1 MSALDAANWRR
12 TVGDLRRALEADKVS
27 ETGQSKS
34 NVGTPFGQAI
44 TPTTTPAPAA
54 VVQPTVD
61 PGFTAVAYKN
71 LDATTKEVIAA
82 NAASNNMTPQQY
94 YESRGGVNKA
104 GYYGD
109 SWSAQSNLTD
119 AEYQKVI
126 NDAKAQGLTGVDIG
140 KAINAATEQKRIEN
154 GLPPSTSTGGTGGGT
169 NTGGGAGAGAGSSP
183 VTGATSDAA
192 NKAVLDQIALLTQ
205 QIANMQAAAA
215 AEAAKPKVVGQK
227 TVRKTGGVVEVY
239 ETMSDGTQG
248 ALLSSYTDFGARD
261 SVMKMFENTG
271 LGQAY
276 ITSLMDTVDQVYRD
290 NIAPTE
296 AQVLNSIYN
305 SEAYKTRFAAN
316 EAIKKRMADG
326 KGRPGDRLLT
336 PYEYI
341 QTEKAYEEILREA
354 GLPTGFYDQQEDFTN
369 FIAMGVSAAELTD
382 RVNIAK
388 NALNNAD
395 EGIKTA
401 LKDYYGL
408 TNEDL
413 TAYLLDKD
421 RAMNLI
427 DSRFKYTTEEAKKM
441 YTSAEIGGAALRAGQ
456 MSDKAFAEE
465 IYKAG
470 KAGQAEAAF
479 QTAATQQRD
488 YRRLMGLY
496 GETAGEQDIAREELA
511 LAGGTDVTVKKK
523 KLASKERAL
532 FQQKSAIDA
541 TSLARR
547 NKTADV

>member
-1 MSALDAANWRR
+1 MSRDSQNWAR
-12 TVGDLRRALEADKVS
+12 TVGAFQEVY
-27 ETGQSKS
+27 KS
-34 NVGTPFGQAI
+34 A
-44 TPTTTPAPAA
+44 TTPNSYGAFREAPVVDEQTKLAGQRASERAYDAA
-54 VVQPTVD
+54 KAGQD
-61 PGFTAVAYKN
+61 FTENFMSNSSVGG
-71 LDATTKEVIAA
+71 KEA
-82 NAASNNMTPQQY
+82 NAAGNS
-94 YESRGGVNKA
+94 
-104 GYYGD
+104 
-109 SWSAQSNLTD
+109 LL
-119 AEYQKVI
+119 
-126 NDAKAQGLTGVDIG
+126 AQGFSKAEAAASARYAGQAAKYFAENPDLDPLTG
-140 KAINAATEQKRIEN
+140 QKKVTPEDP
-154 GLPPSTSTGGTGGGT
+154 LKQEDPLKKDEPPVGGGPTGGGT
-169 NTGGGAGAGAGSSP
+169 PTSFINP
-183 VTGATSDAA
+183 VTVATASVNEQILA
-192 NKAVLDQIALLTQ
+192 LQTQIA
-205 QIANMQAAAA
+205 AMQSAAA

-239 ETMSDGTQG
+239 QQMSDGTLG
-248 ALLSSYTDFGARD
+248 SKLEEYKDFGAKD

-276 ITSLMDTVDQVYRD
+276 IDSLMSTIDKVYEE
-290 NIAPTE
+290 NIMPTD

-305 SEAYKTRFAAN
+305 SQAYKTRFAAN

-369 FIAMGVSAAELTD
+369 FISAGISTAELTD
-382 RVNIAK
+382 RVNIAR

-421 RAMNLI
+421 RAINLI
-427 DSRFKYTTEEAKKM
+427 DSRFRYTTEEAKKM

-465 IYKAG
+465 IYTAG
-470 KAGQAEAAF
+470 KAGQAESAF

-511 LAGGTDVTVKKK
+511 LAGGTDVSVKKK
-523 KLASKERAL
+523 KLASKERAM
-532 FQQKSAIDA
+532 FQQKSAID
-541 TSLARR
+541 TSSLGRR
-547 NKTADV
+547 SKTADV

>member
-1 MSALDAANWRR
+1 MREADNSWAS
-12 TVGDLRRALEADKVS
+12 TVGAFQEVYKA
-27 ETGQSKS
+27 
-34 NVGTPFGQAI
+34 A
-44 TPTTTPAPAA
+44 TTTTQPAKDYTENFMSNSS
-54 VVQPTVD
+54 V
-61 PGFTAVAYKN
+61 GG
-71 LDATTKEVIAA
+71 KEA
-82 NAASNNMTPQQY
+82 NAAGNSI
-94 YESRGGVNKA
+94 
-104 GYYGD
+104 
-109 SWSAQSNLTD
+109 L
-119 AEYQKVI
+119 
-126 NDAKAQGLTGVDIG
+126 AQGGSMADAASSARYAGQAAAYFAANPDIDPLTGQKKVTPEEPPTGDNKPPSGGGGGPAPVFVDPT
-140 KAINAATEQKRIEN
+140 AAATASVN
-154 GLPPSTSTGGTGGGT
+154 
-169 NTGGGAGAGAGSSP
+169 
-183 VTGATSDAA
+183 
-192 NKAVLDQIALLTQ
+192 DQIAELTK
-205 QIANMQAAAA
+205 QIAAMQTAAA

-239 ETMSDGTQG
+239 QQMSDGTLG
-248 ALLSSYTDFGARD
+248 SKIEEYKDFGARD

-276 ITSLMDTVDQVYRD
+276 IDSLMATIDKVYEE
-290 NIAPTE
+290 NIMPTD

-341 QTEKAYEEILREA
+341 QTEKAYEEILKEA

-369 FIAMGVSAAELTD
+369 FIAMGVSTAELTD

-441 YTSAEIGGAALRAGQ
+441 YTAAEIGGAASRAGQ

-465 IYKAG
+465 IYAAGKAG
-470 KAGQAEAAF
+470 KAESAF
-479 QTAATQQRD
+479 QTAATQQKD
-488 YRRLMGLY
+488 YQRLMSLY
-496 GETAGEQDIAREELA
+496 GETGGAQDLAREELA
-511 LAGGTDVTVKKK
+511 LAGGTDVTEKKK
-523 KLASKERAL
+523 TLASKERAI
-532 FQQKSAIDA
+532 FSQKSAIDT
-541 TSLARR
+541 TSLGRR
-547 NKTADV
+547 NKKADV

>member
-1 MSALDAANWRR
+1 MSALDAANWAR
-12 TVGDLRRALEADKVS
+12 TVGAFR
-27 ETGQSKS
+27 ETYNAAS
-34 NVGTPFGQAI
+34 
-44 TPTTTPAPAA
+44 TPAPVVPKAE
-54 VVQPTVD
+54 VSYRVQP
-61 PGFTAVAYKN
+61 
-71 LDATTKEVIAA
+71 
-82 NAASNNMTPQQY
+82 
-94 YESRGGVNKA
+94 
-104 GYYGD
+104 GD
-109 SWSAQSNLTD
+109 TLSQ
-119 AEYQKVI
+119 I
-126 NDAKAQGLTGVDIG
+126 AKANNTTVKELL
-140 KAINAATEQKRIEN
+140 AINPALTSNPKYNDGRTIFSNTKIVLEPAVKAPKVTPTPEPDPRGEN
-154 GLPPSTSTGGTGGGT
+154 PAGSDGQPEDPLKQEDPLKKDEPPTGGGP
-169 NTGGGAGAGAGSSP
+169 TGGGAPTSFIDP
-183 VTGATSDAA
+183 VTVATASVNEQILALQA
-192 NKAVLDQIALLTQ
+192 QIA
-205 QIANMQAAAA
+205 AMQTAAA
-215 AEAAKPKVVGQK
+215 AEAAKPKVVGQQ

-239 ETMSDGTQG
+239 QTMSDGTRG
-248 ALLSSYTDFGARD
+248 SLIESYKDFGARD

-276 ITSLMDTVDQVYRD
+276 IDSLMSTIDKVYEE
-290 NIAPTE
+290 NIMPTD

-305 SEAYKTRFAAN
+305 SQAYKTRFAAN

-369 FIAMGVSAAELTD
+369 FISAGISTAELTD
-382 RVNIAK
+382 RVNIAR

-421 RAMNLI
+421 RAINLI
-427 DSRFKYTTEEAKKM
+427 DSRFRYTTEEAKKM

-465 IYKAG
+465 IYTAG
-470 KAGQAEAAF
+470 KAGQAESAF

-511 LAGGTDVTVKKK
+511 LAGGTDVSVKKK
-523 KLASKERAL
+523 KLASKERAM
-532 FQQKSAIDA
+532 FQQKSAID
-541 TSLARR
+541 TSSLGRR
-547 NKTADV
+547 SKTADV

>member
-1 MSALDAANWRR
+1 MRLDEANWAR
-12 TVGDLRRALEADKVS
+12 TVGAFQETYQASKAPVVDEQTKIAGARAS
-27 ETGQSKS
+27 ERAYDAAKAGQDFTENFMS
-34 NVGTPFGQAI
+34 NSSVGGR
-44 TPTTTPAPAA
+44 
-54 VVQPTVD
+54 
-61 PGFTAVAYKN
+61 
-71 LDATTKEVIAA
+71 EA
-82 NAASNNMTPQQY
+82 NAAGNS
-94 YESRGGVNKA
+94 
-104 GYYGD
+104 
-109 SWSAQSNLTD
+109 LL
-119 AEYQKVI
+119 
-126 NDAKAQGLTGVDIG
+126 AQGFSR
-140 KAINAATEQKRIEN
+140 AEAAASARYAGQAAAYYASLKPEEKPTEEE
-154 GLPPSTSTGGTGGGT
+154 PPTEEKPPTEDKGAGGG
-169 NTGGGAGAGAGSSP
+169 GGGGGPAP
-183 VTGATSDAA
+183 TFIDPTTVATASVNEQILALQA
-192 NKAVLDQIALLTQ
+192 QIAS
-205 QIANMQAAAA
+205 MQAAAA
-215 AEAAKPKVVGQK
+215 AEAAKPKVVGQQ

-239 ETMSDGTQG
+239 YTMSDGTRG
-248 ALLSSYTDFGARD
+248 SLIESYKDFGARD

-276 ITSLMDTVDQVYRD
+276 IDSLMQTIDKVYEE
-290 NIAPTE
+290 NIAPTD

-305 SEAYKTRFAAN
+305 SQAYKTRFAAN

-369 FIAMGVSAAELTD
+369 FIAMGISTAELTD
-382 RVNIAK
+382 RVNIAR

-465 IYKAG
+465 IYTAG
-470 KAGQAEAAF
+470 KAGQAESAF
-479 QTAATQQRD
+479 QTAAAQQRD

-496 GETAGEQDIAREELA
+496 GETAGEQDVAREELA
-511 LAGGTDVTVKKK
+511 LAGGTDVTMKKK

>member
-1 MSALDAANWRR
+1 MRLDDDNWAR
-12 TVGDLRRALEADKVS
+12 TVGAFQEVYKAAS
-27 ETGQSKS
+27 SYTQMTGRD
-34 NVGTPFGQAI
+34 TPSYNPLSGMSA
-44 TPTTTPAPAA
+44 TPAPAA

-126 NDAKAQGLTGVDIG
+126 NDAKAQGLTGVSIG
-140 KAINAATEQKRIEN
+140 QAINAATDKKRAEN
-154 GLPPSTSTGGTGGGT
+154 GLPPLVSTSSTGGGT
-169 NTGGGAGAGAGSSP
+169 DTGGGAGAGAGAGSSP
-183 VTGATSDAA
+183 VTGATTDAA

-205 QIANMQAAAA
+205 QIADMQAAAT

-341 QTEKAYEEILREA
+341 QTEKAYEEILKEA

-465 IYKAG
+465 IYTAG

-532 FQQKSAIDA
+532 FQQKSAIDT
-541 TSLARR
+541 TSLGRR
-547 NKTADV
+547 SKTADV

>member
-1 MSALDAANWRR
+1 MSALDAANWAR
-12 TVGDLRRALEADKVS
+12 TVGAFQEVYKA
-27 ETGQSKS
+27 
-34 NVGTPFGQAI
+34 A
-44 TPTTTPAPAA
+44 TPTTTPLSG
-54 VVQPTVD
+54 VGQYQTVD

-71 LDATTKEVIAA
+71 LDASTKQVIAD

-109 SWSAQSNLTD
+109 SWNAQSNLTD
-119 AEYQKVI
+119 TEYQKVI
-126 NDAKAQGLTGVDIG
+126 SDAQAQGLTGVSVG
-140 KAINAATEQKRIEN
+140 QAINAATDKKRAES
-154 GLPPSTSTGGTGGGT
+154 GLAPLISTGTGAGT
-169 NTGGGAGAGAGSSP
+169 GAGAGAGGSVS
-183 VTGATSDAA
+183 GATADAA
-192 NKAVLDQIALLTQ
+192 NKAVLDQIATLTQ
-205 QIANMQAAAA
+205 QIADMQAAAA

-239 ETMSDGTQG
+239 QQMSDGTLG
-248 ALLSSYTDFGARD
+248 SKLEEYKDFGAKD

-276 ITSLMDTVDQVYRD
+276 IQSLMDTIDKVYQE
-290 NIAPTE
+290 NILPTE
-296 AQVLNSIYN
+296 DQVLNSIYN

-316 EAIKKRMADG
+316 EVIKKRMADG
-326 KGRPGDRLLT
+326 KGRPGDRLLK

-369 FIAMGVSAAELTD
+369 FISAGISTAELTD
-382 RVNIAK
+382 RVNIAR

-421 RAMNLI
+421 RAINLI

-465 IYKAG
+465 IYTAG
-470 KAGQAEAAF
+470 KAGQAESAF

-511 LAGGTDVTVKKK
+511 LAGGTDVSVKKK
-523 KLASKERAL
+523 KLASKERAM
-532 FQQKSAIDA
+532 FQQKSAID
-541 TSLARR
+541 TSSLGRR
-547 NKTADV
+547 SKTADV

>member
-1 MSALDAANWRR
+1 MRLDEANWAR
-12 TVGDLRRALEADKVS
+12 TVGAFQEVYKAATKPVAESYNPLS
-27 ETGQSKS
+27 G
-34 NVGTPFGQAI
+34 I
-44 TPTTTPAPAA
+44 TTTPATPAN
-54 VVQPTVD
+54 VTPTPGATTAPNVD
-61 PGFTAVAYKN
+61 PAFTRSAKAEAEAMKN
-71 LDATTKEVIAA
+71 LGMTKAEIDA
-82 NAASNNMTPQQY
+82 
-94 YESRGGVNKA
+94 RGGVNA
-104 GYYGD
+104 SGYYGD
-109 SWSAQSNLTD
+109 SWNAQSNLTD
-119 AEYQKVI
+119 AEYAKVI
-126 NDAKAQGLTGVDIG
+126 ADAKAQGLTGVSIG
-140 KAINAATEQKRIEN
+140 QAINAATDKKRAES
-154 GLPPSTSTGGTGGGT
+154 GLAPLIPTGGGSNAGG
-169 NTGGGAGAGAGSSP
+169 NTGAGGSSS
-183 VTGATSDAA
+183 GATSDAA
-192 NKAVLDQIALLTQ
+192 NKAVLDQIATLTQ
-205 QIANMQAAAA
+205 QIADMQAAAA

-239 ETMSDGTQG
+239 QTMSDGTLG
-248 ALLSSYTDFGARD
+248 AKLEEYKDFGAKD

-276 ITSLMDTVDQVYRD
+276 IDSLMATIDKVYEE
-290 NIAPTE
+290 NIMPTE

-316 EAIKKRMADG
+316 ETIKKRMADG

-465 IYKAG
+465 IYAAG
-470 KAGQAEAAF
+470 KAGQAESAF

-488 YRRLMGLY
+488 YQRLMGLY
-496 GETAGEQDIAREELA
+496 GETAGAQDVAREELA
-511 LAGGTDVTVKKK
+511 LAGGTDVTMKKK

>member
-1 MSALDAANWRR
+1 MSAADAANWAR
-12 TVGDLRRALEADKVS
+12 TVGAFR
-27 ETGQSKS
+27 ET
-34 NVGTPFGQAI
+34 
-44 TPTTTPAPAA
+44 
-54 VVQPTVD
+54 
-61 PGFTAVAYKN
+61 Y
-71 LDATTKEVIAA
+71 
-82 NAASNNMTPQQY
+82 NAASKPAP
-94 YESRGGVNKA
+94 VVPKA
-104 GYYGD
+104 EVSYRVQSGD
-109 SWSAQSNLTD
+109 TLS
-119 AEYQKVI
+119 KI
-126 NDAKAQGLTGVDIG
+126 AKANNTTVKELL
-140 KAINAATEQKRIEN
+140 AINPALTSNPKYNDGRTIFSNTKIVLEPAVKAPKVTPTPEPDPRGEN
-154 GLPPSTSTGGTGGGT
+154 PAGSDGQPEDPLKQEDPLKKDEPPTGGGPTGGGT
-169 NTGGGAGAGAGSSP
+169 PTSFIDP
-183 VTGATSDAA
+183 VTVATASVNEQILALQA
-192 NKAVLDQIALLTQ
+192 QIA
-205 QIANMQAAAA
+205 AMQTAAA
-215 AEAAKPKVVGQK
+215 AEAAKPKVVGQQ

-239 ETMSDGTQG
+239 QTMSDGTRG
-248 ALLSSYTDFGARD
+248 SLIESYKDFGARD

-276 ITSLMDTVDQVYRD
+276 IDSLMTTIDKVYEE
-290 NIAPTE
+290 NIMPTD

-305 SEAYKTRFAAN
+305 SQAYKTRFAAN

-369 FIAMGVSAAELTD
+369 FISAGISTAELTD
-382 RVNIAK
+382 RVNIAR

-421 RAMNLI
+421 RAINLI

-465 IYKAG
+465 IYTAG
-470 KAGQAEAAF
+470 KAGQAESAF

-511 LAGGTDVTVKKK
+511 LAGGTDVSVKKK
-523 KLASKERAL
+523 KLASKERAM
-532 FQQKSAIDA
+532 FQQKSAID
-541 TSLARR
+541 TSSLGRR
-547 NKTADV
+547 SKTADV

>member
-1 MSALDAANWRR
+1 MRPDEANWAR
-12 TVGDLRRALEADKVS
+12 TVGAFQEVYKASRPAAESYNPLSGMSA
-27 ETGQSKS
+27 
-34 NVGTPFGQAI
+34 TPASA
-44 TPTTTPAPAA
+44 TTPLSG
-54 VVQPTVD
+54 VGQYQTVD
-61 PGFTAVAYKN
+61 PGFTRNTAAEKEAMKN
-71 LDATTKEVIAA
+71 LGMTKAEIDA
-82 NAASNNMTPQQY
+82 
-94 YESRGGVNKA
+94 RGGINAA

-109 SWSAQSNLTD
+109 SWSAQANLTD
-119 AEYQKVI
+119 AEYKKVI
-126 NDAKAQGLTGVDIG
+126 DDAKAQGLTGVSIG
-140 KAINAATEQKRIEN
+140 QAINAATEKKRIEN

-169 NTGGGAGAGAGSSP
+169 NTGGGAGAGAGAGSSP

-205 QIANMQAAAA
+205 QIADMQAAAA

-382 RVNIAK
+382 RVNIAR

-456 MSDKAFAEE
+456 MSDRAFAEE

-532 FQQKSAIDA
+532 FQQKSAIDT
-541 TSLARR
+541 TSLGRR
-547 NKTADV
+547 SKTADV

>member
-1 MSALDAANWRR
+1 MR
-12 TVGDLRRALEADKVS
+12 EADNSLFSSYGAFQEVYK
-27 ETGQSKS
+27 TAT
-34 NVGTPFGQAI
+34 TPVESYNPLSGMTV
-44 TPTTTPAPAA
+44 TPTPTSKLSG
-54 VVQPTVD
+54 VGQYQTVD
-61 PGFTAVAYKN
+61 PEFTAVTYKN
-71 LDATTKEVIAA
+71 LDASTKQTIAA
-82 NAASNNMTPQQY
+82 NAASNNMTPEQY

-109 SWSAQSNLTD
+109 SWNAQANLTD
-119 AEYQKVI
+119 AEYAKVI
-126 NDAKAQGLTGVDIG
+126 ADATAQGLTGVSIG
-140 KAINAATEQKRIEN
+140 QAIAAATDKKRIEN
-154 GLPPSTSTGGTGGGT
+154 GLPTLTPGGGT
-169 NTGGGAGAGAGSSP
+169 NLGGNAGGGSGTGAGAGTPTG
-183 VTGATSDAA
+183 GATSDAA
-192 NKAVLDQIALLTQ
+192 NKSILDQIAALTQ
-205 QIANMQAAAA
+205 QIANMQA
-215 AEAAKPKVVGQK
+215 EAAKPTVVGQK

-239 ETMSDGTQG
+239 QQMSDGTQG
-248 ALLSSYTDFGARD
+248 SLIESYKDFGARD

-271 LGQAY
+271 LGQTY
-276 ITSLMDTVDQVYRD
+276 IDSLMATIDKVYEE
-290 NIAPTE
+290 NIMPTD

-341 QTEKAYEEILREA
+341 QTEKAYEEILKEA

-369 FIAMGVSAAELTD
+369 FIAMGVSTAELTD

-441 YTSAEIGGAALRAGQ
+441 YTAAEIGGAASRAGQ

-465 IYKAG
+465 IYAAG
-470 KAGQAEAAF
+470 KSGQAEAAF
-479 QTAATQQRD
+479 QSAATQQKD
-488 YRRLMGLY
+488 YQRLMSLY
-496 GETAGEQDIAREELA
+496 GETGGAQDLAREELA
-511 LAGGTDVTVKKK
+511 LAGGTDVTAKKK
-523 KLASKERAL
+523 SLASKERAI
-532 FQQKSAIDA
+532 FSQKSAIDT
-541 TSLARR
+541 TSLGRR
-547 NKTADV
+547 NKKADV

>member
-1 MSALDAANWRR
+1 MSALDAANWAR
-12 TVGDLRRALEADKVS
+12 TVGAFR
-27 ETGQSKS
+27 ETYNAAS
-34 NVGTPFGQAI
+34 
-44 TPTTTPAPAA
+44 TPAP
-54 VVQPTVD
+54 VTPKPEVSYRVQP
-61 PGFTAVAYKN
+61 
-71 LDATTKEVIAA
+71 
-82 NAASNNMTPQQY
+82 
-94 YESRGGVNKA
+94 
-104 GYYGD
+104 GD
-109 SWSAQSNLTD
+109 TLSQ
-119 AEYQKVI
+119 I
-126 NDAKAQGLTGVDIG
+126 AKANNTTVKELL
-140 KAINAATEQKRIEN
+140 AINPALTSNPKYNDGRTIFSNTKIVLEPAVKAPKVTPTPEPDPRGEN
-154 GLPPSTSTGGTGGGT
+154 PAGSDGQPEDPLKQEDPLKKDEPPAGGGPTGGGT
-169 NTGGGAGAGAGSSP
+169 PTSFIDP
-183 VTGATSDAA
+183 VTVATASVSEQLLALQA
-192 NKAVLDQIALLTQ
+192 QIAS
-205 QIANMQAAAA
+205 MQAAAA

-239 ETMSDGTQG
+239 QTMSDGTQG
-248 ALLSSYTDFGARD
+248 SLIESYKDFGARD

-276 ITSLMDTVDQVYRD
+276 IDSLMSTIDKVYEE
-290 NIAPTE
+290 NIMPTD

-305 SEAYKTRFAAN
+305 SQAYKTRFAAN

-369 FIAMGVSAAELTD
+369 FISAGISTAELTD
-382 RVNIAK
+382 RVNIAR

-421 RAMNLI
+421 RAINLI

-465 IYKAG
+465 IYTAG
-470 KAGQAEAAF
+470 KAGQAESAF

-511 LAGGTDVTVKKK
+511 LAGGTDVSVKKK
-523 KLASKERAL
+523 KLASKERAM
-532 FQQKSAIDA
+532 FQQKSAID
-541 TSLARR
+541 TSSLGRR
-547 NKTADV
+547 SKTADV